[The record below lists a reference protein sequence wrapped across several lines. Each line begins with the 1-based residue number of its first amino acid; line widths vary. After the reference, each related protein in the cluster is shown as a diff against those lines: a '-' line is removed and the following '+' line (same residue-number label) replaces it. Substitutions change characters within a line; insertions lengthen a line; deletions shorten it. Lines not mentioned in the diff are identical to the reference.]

1 MVHKLPQHYTCL
13 RITETTPLKIEFT
26 HFRGPHREDMFERRR
41 HCPDRSNIPQG
52 RHMRDS
58 QGRHIRAVEGQHAA
72 CYWSN
77 SAVQQPFSQHSN
89 PAVPRPCV
97 HAGSTTSSLTAMRP
111 RRDDYN
117 KHTVPC
123 FFLIYSSTDSNLLL
137 LLSFFFRRLP
147 SFHLTSNS
155 VFAIICHLFFTFL
168 AFLFPIP
175 YLIFLVHSSHLSHP
189 SSLHFLLSFY
199 VYPLIGPFF
208 CLKVYFPLLL
218 LCHFIHTPLIHFI
231 RNPLIRSARLQ

>member
-1 MVHKLPQHYTCL
+1 
-13 RITETTPLKIEFT
+13 
-26 HFRGPHREDMFERRR
+26 
-41 HCPDRSNIPQG
+41 
-52 RHMRDS
+52 
-58 QGRHIRAVEGQHAA
+58 
-72 CYWSN
+72 
-77 SAVQQPFSQHSN
+77 
-89 PAVPRPCV
+89 
-97 HAGSTTSSLTAMRP
+97 MRP
-111 RRDDYN
+111 RRVDYN
-117 KHTVPC
+117 KHTVPR
-123 FFLIYSSTDSNLLL
+123 FFLIYSSTD
-137 LLSFFFRRLP
+137 LSFPFTFLSSSVLTLELVVVAFFFFRRLP
-147 SFHLTSNS
+147 SFHLPSNS
-155 VFAIICHLFFTFL
+155 VFAICHLFFTFL

>member
-89 PAVPRPCV
+89 PVVPRPCV

-111 RRDDYN
+111 RRVDYN
-117 KHTVPC
+117 KHTVPR
-123 FFLIYSSTDSNLLL
+123 FFLIYSSTD
-137 LLSFFFRRLP
+137 LSFP
-147 SFHLTSNS
+147 
-155 VFAIICHLFFTFL
+155 FTFL
-168 AFLFPIP
+168 SSSVLTLELVVVAFFFFSSSPFFSPSIQLCIRYLSFIFHFPCFSLP
-175 YLIFLVHSSHLSHP
+175 YPIFDISRTFLTSFSSIFSSFSSFILRLSSHWPFFFALRSIFLYFSSVTL
-189 SSLHFLLSFY
+189 FTLL
-199 VYPLIGPFF
+199 
-208 CLKVYFPLLL
+208 
-218 LCHFIHTPLIHFI
+218 
-231 RNPLIRSARLQ
+231 